1 MKNFYL
7 LKITGN
13 PFTPRT
19 LAGASTPTKGIQLA
33 SPWQILAGNLAVV
46 ALFVLGWAHA
56 RYWLR
61 ATPKRYRVILFGL
74 TMGIGTIATMSMAIS
89 FDQGVFFD
97 LRSSLLVVTAFFGG
111 LPAALITT
119 AIALAY
125 RILLGGAGIY
135 GGTASIVVASLLGLG
150 IRHFSRSRQI
160 GAVHLCV
167 LGLAAA
173 FSTIVAKTMLP
184 GGLAAT
190 SLTMTSLQMLP
201 LNFLATALAGLV
213 HVQARRLGAER
224 DLLAAAMA
232 QTPDYTYVKDRRG
245 RYAAVNVAVAK
256 ACGFDDPADMIGRT
270 DAAIQTRERALALH
284 ERERKVLTSG
294 ESLLDHVEEIPGHG
308 WFSSSTVPLRN
319 SAGEVIGIAGVTR
332 DVTLDRKLQQELI
345 QSRDTLSFALQEMS
359 DGLAMFDKHGR
370 LVFSNAQYRQSFP
383 LSGNIRQP
391 GVHMKEILRSV
402 VESGEQLTVPERNT
416 ASWVNKITGNLRVE
430 SEEVVSLYDGR
441 WLQIRTRPASTGA
454 TLVVVTDVTRIK
466 HAELALH
473 SATDELKELV
483 RTDSLTGLLNR
494 RAFDDTIENEIRRS
508 SRSSAPLSLLLIDVD
523 RFKPYNDHYGHQA
536 GDAALRR
543 VAEILKAS
551 LKRPADVAARYGGE
565 EFAAVLP
572 DTDEDGAYLVAEAFR
587 RALAEMRID
596 HRTSERGYLTASI
609 GVATY
614 MPEAG
619 QRSSAELIQVADEA
633 LYSAKA
639 AGRDRVFGKR
649 VASSPERFA
658 KAI

>member
-1 MKNFYL
+1 
-7 LKITGN
+7 
-13 PFTPRT
+13 
-19 LAGASTPTKGIQLA
+19 
-33 SPWQILAGNLAVV
+33 LAGNLAVV

-61 ATPKRYRVILFGL
+61 ATPKHHRLILFGL

-89 FDQGVFFD
+89 FDEGILLD
-97 LRSSLLVVTAFFGG
+97 LRSTLLVVTAFFGG

-119 AIALAY
+119 LIALAY
-125 RILLGGAGIY
+125 RIVLGGAGIY
-135 GGTASIVVASLLGLG
+135 GGVASIVVASLLGLA
-150 IRHFSRSRQI
+150 IHHFSRSQQI
-160 GAVHLCV
+160 GVVHLCV

-173 FSTIVAKTMLP
+173 SSTIVGRAMLP
-184 GGLAAT
+184 GGLAAPA
-190 SLTMTSLQMLP
+190 LTVTSLQMLP
-201 LNFLATALAGLV
+201 LNFLATTLAGLV
-213 HVQARRLGAER
+213 HLQARRLGAER
-224 DLLAAAMA
+224 DLLAAALA
-232 QTPDYTYVKDRRG
+232 QTPDYTYVKDRHG
-245 RYAAVNVAVAK
+245 RYAAVNLAVAE
-256 ACGFDDPADMIGRT
+256 ACGFDDPTEMIGRT
-270 DAAIQTRERALALH
+270 DVGIQTPEQARAVI
-284 ERERKVLTSG
+284 EREHKVLTTG
-294 ESLLDHVEEIPGHG
+294 ERVLDLVEELPGKG
-308 WFSSSTVPLRN
+308 WFSSSTVPLKN
-319 SAGEVIGIAGVTR
+319 SAGEVIGVAGVTR

-359 DGLAMFDKHGR
+359 DGLAMFDEEGR
-370 LVFSNAQYRQSFP
+370 LVFSNEQYRQCFP
-383 LSGNIRQP
+383 LSGDMRRP
-391 GVHMKEILRSV
+391 GVHMTEILHSV

-416 ASWVNKITGNLRVE
+416 ASWVNEIAGNLRIE

-473 SATDELKELV
+473 SAADELKELV

-508 SRSSAPLSLLLIDVD
+508 SRTAAPLSLLLIDVD
-523 RFKPYNDHYGHQA
+523 RFKPYNDRYGHQA
-536 GDAALRR
+536 GDAALRQ
-543 VAEILKAS
+543 VADILKAS
-551 LKRPADVAARYGGE
+551 LKRPADIAARYGGE

-572 DTDEDGAYLVAEAFR
+572 ETDEDGAYLVAEAFR
-587 RALAEMRID
+587 RALAEVRID
-596 HRTSERGYLTASI
+596 HLTSDRGYLTASV

-614 MPEAG
+614 MPDTT

-649 VASSPERFA
+649 VASSARRFA